1 MDMIKR
7 DKSQRTVAVN
17 MDSER
22 QNKMNEAKQNLTEV
36 ALRVVDNVIKAA
48 ARSVE
53 EAANPIRNIKWIT
66 HGEFTVEEG
75 HKQIDQFVAT
85 WEFNNYWVHYTKFVE
100 KKDLIHSFHY
110 IYHVYWSVPTALRPV
125 AKVSALA
132 YFTIKFNKSKPPD
145 MPVDVLYFFE
155 GSSLIH
161 RPGMSQFREQWLD
174 DIIEAKHVL
183 LKMIHF

>member
-1 MDMIKR
+1 MAQVLGPCTPWETRRSTWQEKMDMIKR

-75 HKQIDQFVAT
+75 HKQIDQFVAVSWLT
-85 WEFNNYWVHYTKFVE
+85 TPVWYTRVRDN
-100 KKDLIHSFHY
+100 KKA
-110 IYHVYWSVPTALRPV
+110 VV
-125 AKVSALA
+125 
-132 YFTIKFNKSKPPD
+132 
-145 MPVDVLYFFE
+145 
-155 GSSLIH
+155 
-161 RPGMSQFREQWLD
+161 
-174 DIIEAKHVL
+174 
-183 LKMIHF
+183 